1 MRALVQRVAWAE
13 VAVDARIVGRIEQG
27 LLVFLGVT
35 HADDE
40 AVASKL
46 ALKLCKLRIFNDDAG
61 KMNLSV
67 QDVSGSV
74 LVVSQFTLYG
84 DAKRGNRP
92 GYSDAARPEQAN
104 ALYEYFCDEVRS
116 FGLPVQTGQFG
127 ADMQVRLL
135 NQGPVTLWLDS
146 EVL

>member
-46 ALKLCKLRIFNDDAG
+46 ALKICKLRIFNDDAG